1 MTEHE
6 VQALR
11 TKWNQRVDLL
21 PCEHESLE
29 LEVDD
34 LDHSTGNIV
43 CFTCGE
49 SVAQGPLAKVR
60 SEPHAQHPHKSDV
73 LQQLRTEDSV
83 PSACRVPDVPH
94 INDRRSDAMLPI
106 EEAIIDKLRS
116 GPCSFDDVVTALPN
130 FSWGELFVA
139 VDCMSR
145 DRRVSLLQIGYSTF
159 QISLGS
165 RSRIQAPLHDG
176 AEVDDLVSCAQSD
189 NDTAHHQPGHD
200 RPT

>member
-1 MTEHE
+1 MGESNDEGDRMTEHE

-21 PCEHESLE
+21 PCEHVSLE

-34 LDHSTGNIV
+34 LDHPTGNIV

-49 SVAQGPLAKVR
+49 SVALGPLTKVR

-73 LQQLRTEDSV
+73 LQQLRTGDSAEGLAL
-83 PSACRVPDVPH
+83 SAYRMPDVPH
-94 INDRRSDAMLPI
+94 INRRSDAMLPV
-106 EEAIIDKLRS
+106 EEAIIEKLRS
-116 GPCSFDDVVTALPN
+116 GPCCFNDVVTALPN
-130 FSWGELFVA
+130 LSWGEQFGA

-145 DRRVSLLQIGYSTF
+145 DGQVSLLPIGYSTY

-165 RSRIQAPLHDG
+165 RFAYS
-176 AEVDDLVSCAQSD
+176 SS
-189 NDTAHHQPGHD
+189 TS
-200 RPT
+200 